1 MYYYTPVKRTLSE
14 EQCSIM
20 STLLRNGLKVFE
32 TLHDY
37 NFHQEDPHKK
47 GHLKSFMTIFAQI
60 YDPINFRDI
69 FEPNMEL
76 FFRQLLKY
84 AKHCSEFCLQW
95 VLIEP
100 FCSISNVVQ
109 FNKNIVELLIYNLV
123 VKLEYSSDQLDPFHE
138 YYEYRDDYFSLLQ
151 KLIRFPF
158 RCLSRYNDDSFI
170 RNYFRQIVLFLVKKA
185 HISKFS
191 LDYLHLMRTLFK
203 NILYNSNKEN
213 TSPLFN
219 EFFAI
224 CSKSTG
230 PQPPTLYS
238 SFVNVNVLENLHK
251 LFETGIPEL
260 ADIVTELI
268 IMLPLKS
275 KHIIQYAKQG
285 FIVKPLLHCL
295 CMMADYNY
303 TLRTIKTF
311 EIIVSHSSS

>member
-1 MYYYTPVKRTLSE
+1 
-14 EQCSIM
+14 
-20 STLLRNGLKVFE
+20 
-32 TLHDY
+32 
-37 NFHQEDPHKK
+37 
-47 GHLKSFMTIFAQI
+47 
-60 YDPINFRDI
+60 
-69 FEPNMEL
+69 MEL

-84 AKHCSEFCLQW
+84 AKYCSEFCLQW

-123 VKLEYSSDQLDPFHE
+123 IKLEYSSDQLDPFHE
-138 YYEYRDDYFSLLQ
+138 YYEYKDDYFSLLQ

-224 CSKSTG
+224 CSKSPAG
-230 PQPPTLYS
+230 QPQAATYS
-238 SFVNVNVLENLHK
+238 SFINVNVLENLHK

-260 ADIVTELI
+260 ADIVT
-268 IMLPLKS
+268 
-275 KHIIQYAKQG
+275 
-285 FIVKPLLHCL
+285 
-295 CMMADYNY
+295 
-303 TLRTIKTF
+303 
-311 EIIVSHSSS
+311 